1 MSKQKKIIAALAAT
15 ACVAFAVCTAAL
27 LLLPDEE
34 SESGLPRYNEGEHHY
49 ETPTVYFEGEILEVG
64 ETQVL
69 VAPDPDTS
77 DMMAFDRVLVNTTL
91 IDGERVEGLAVG
103 QRVGILFDGKVAMSL
118 PAQVLAVYGYFQPK

>member
-1 MSKQKKIIAALAAT
+1 MERRRLTAVLAAV
-15 ACVAFAVCTAAL
+15 ACVAFAACTAAL

-34 SESGLPRYNEGEHHY
+34 SKSTLPLFDESEHQY
-49 ETPTVYFEGEILEVG
+49 ETPTVYFEGEILEIG

-69 VAPDPDTS
+69 IAPDPNTNNV
-77 DMMAFDRVLVNTTL
+77 MAFDRVLVNTTL
-91 IDGERVEGLAVG
+91 INGEQVHGLTPG